1 MIDFSELG
9 YNSTEIPYRLSEEDL
24 EFALMIRKNF
34 KVRDLVRVWFEDED
48 GKQYAIKGGIH
59 AMGLQHLYI
68 KGLTEDRYVAEQILP
83 MQTIIDIEPC
93 EDQVSPYDVE
103 LQLELA
109 ATRWEASQKSSY
121 EERTLAMLRAANE
134 GQDAEDSE
142 GRAAGVTA
150 IQETIWN
157 ESERTLIESPISIEA
172 QAAQEDLESGY
183 PVTCAR
189 CGSPFMNLTAYWNHL
204 DEHDIATLN
213 SGKYSN

>member
-1 MIDFSELG
+1 MIDFTELG

-24 EFALMIRKNF
+24 EFALMIRNNF

-48 GKQYAIKGGIH
+48 GRQYAIKGGIH

-68 KGLTEDRYVAEQILP
+68 KGLTEDKYVAEQILP

-93 EDQVSPYDVE
+93 EDQVSPYEVE

-121 EERTLAMLRAANE
+121 EERALAMLRAAN
-134 GQDAEDSE
+134 GDQNAEDSE

-150 IQETIWN
+150 IQETIWD

-172 QAAQEDLESGY
+172 QAAQEDFESGY

-189 CGSPFMNLTAYWNHL
+189 CGDPFMNLTAYWNHL
-204 DEHDIATLN
+204 DAHDMATLN